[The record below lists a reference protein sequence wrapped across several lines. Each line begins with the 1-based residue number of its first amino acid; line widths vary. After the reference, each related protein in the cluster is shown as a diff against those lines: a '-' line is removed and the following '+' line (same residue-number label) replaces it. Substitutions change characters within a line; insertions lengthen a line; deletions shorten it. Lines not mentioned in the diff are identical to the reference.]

1 MLQPLVDGLLAQG
14 VAEVSEGAVIIP
26 FDKSDG
32 KGLKDQPFLIRK
44 KDGAA
49 LYGTT
54 DLATV
59 RFRLDTWAPKRVLY
73 VTDTRQQLHFKQL
86 FAATNKLGWNQAELV
101 HVWFGLLSLPEG
113 NMSSRSGNV
122 IHLKALLDAAVD
134 KAREIVDMKSAE
146 LPDEERALVAEAVGV
161 SAVRYA
167 DLSQNPQANVV
178 FDWDKMMAMEGNT
191 APFLMY
197 GHARLRSIQRKEA
210 LQHIVTEHG
219 PVNDAERELTT
230 LLLRFPSVVPA
241 ALEANRPSI
250 LAEYLFTVA
259 RAVNR
264 FYSQSRIKG
273 SVGVERAM
281 RASLVAAASMTLST
295 GLGLLGIPA
304 LERM

>member
-1 MLQPLVDGLLAQG
+1 
-14 VAEVSEGAVIIP
+14 
-26 FDKSDG
+26 
-32 KGLKDQPFLIRK
+32 
-44 KDGAA
+44 
-49 LYGTT
+49 
-54 DLATV
+54 
-59 RFRLDTWAPKRVLY
+59 
-73 VTDTRQQLHFKQL
+73 
-86 FAATNKLGWNQAELV
+86 
-101 HVWFGLLSLPEG
+101 
-113 NMSSRSGNV
+113 
-122 IHLKALLDAAVD
+122 
-134 KAREIVDMKSAE
+134 
-146 LPDEERALVAEAVGV
+146 
-161 SAVRYA
+161 
-167 DLSQNPQANVV
+167 
-178 FDWDKMMAMEGNT
+178 MAMEGNT

-197 GHARLRSIQRKEA
+197 GHARLRSIQRKEE
-210 LQHIVTEHG
+210 LQHTVTEHG

-273 SVGVERAM
+273 SVGEERAM